1 MCVFATRALRHRW
14 LAGEIASVSVRFGGF
29 AWEAVNEES
38 ARLGVPVHDLIVF
51 AVVYYL
57 ADLDSGRI
65 ARRPPAAALKR
76 RRARAVRRIRRR
88 R

>member
-1 MCVFATRALRHRW
+1 VSGSPLGDH
-14 LAGEIASVSVRFGGF
+14 ASTGVTVRFEAF
-29 AWEAVNEES
+29 AWEAIREES
-38 ARLGVPVHDLIVF
+38 AQLGVTAQELIAF
-51 AVVYYL
+51 AVMYYL

-65 ARRPPAAALKR
+65 ARRPPAAALRR